1 MEKLEINTKSRVELI
16 DITDRIEKIV
26 KKSGIDNGIVLVY
39 TKHTTTALIINENE
53 CGLIQDIID
62 TLNKLVP
69 TNVNYRHN
77 VVDDNADAHIRAVL
91 LGNSLVIPLVNS
103 SLALGTWQRIFLVE
117 LDGPRSRTIY
127 VKVIPG

>member
-53 CGLIQDIID
+53 SGLIQDIID